1 MSIFLAYKISLQV
14 IDDDQIKKNRI
25 LTLVFLFVFS
35 SSYIFYFSSLGVHNV
50 ALFFFLLTIYFFL
63 KIEDFDSFRK
73 NFYLCIFISLACYS
87 HKINILILLLPIATY
102 LFFYN
107 KKKYQGLKNII
118 SMSLNLLIFFLP
130 IIFLILVSRNTI
142 DDNLMYAA
150 VNLDFKE
157 IIINFK
163 RWFYAHT
170 KNIGFINLII
180 FLFSILFFIF
190 KKNKEITN
198 KLLIIIFF
206 HLMLSLI
213 LSGFMNYHIR
223 TTLYSTFIILIMNF
237 VFLTSLIKIKKKI
250 FLIFLG
256 IVFFNFFQQI
266 FIIYNKDYFKN

>member
-1 MSIFLAYKISLQV
+1 MMIKSKINFNFS
-14 IDDDQIKKNRI
+14 
-25 LTLVFLFVFS
+25 FLFVFS

-63 KIEDFDSFRK
+63 KIEDFESFRK

-213 LSGFMNYHIR
+213 LSGFMNYHIK
-223 TTLYSTFIILIMNF
+223 LHFIKLLLF
-237 VFLTSLIKIKKKI
+237 
-250 FLIFLG
+250 
-256 IVFFNFFQQI
+256 
-266 FIIYNKDYFKN
+266 